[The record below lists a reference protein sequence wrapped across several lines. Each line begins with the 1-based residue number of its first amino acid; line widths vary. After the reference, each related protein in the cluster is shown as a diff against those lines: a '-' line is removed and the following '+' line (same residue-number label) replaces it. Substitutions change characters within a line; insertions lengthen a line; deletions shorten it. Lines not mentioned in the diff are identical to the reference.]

1 MRKVETRSISFD
13 REVLAKID
21 EDAKVMGFNR
31 SQYITFLYYYYHTEK
46 PQLKKVGESNDS
58 QRV

>member
-1 MRKVETRSISFD
+1 MRRVETRSISFD

-31 SQYITFLYYYYHTEK
+31 SQYITFLYYYHTEK
-46 PQLKKVGESNDS
+46 PQLKKAGETNDS